1 MTTCIGYPLHVGNA
15 SFLKRFKSKHRGD
28 TRVRTRDLSI
38 CSRMLYHWAISPIN
52 HYANDKVNKGGR
64 LCLLYFGKFHISVHC
79 CDGRVVKALDSKS
92 NGIFPRR
99 FEPCSQRLVLN
110 SEMRGSNSCCEFVVD
125 FIRTA
130 KLYLPPNCPEYKT
143 WFSNCLT
150 SPRVYSIEVRIS
162 WFLWRPRISL

>member
-1 MTTCIGYPLHVGNA
+1 MKRKFSVDKQTRAIYLPRLMTTCIGYPLHVGNA

-110 SEMRGSNSCCEFVVD
+110 SEMRG
-125 FIRTA
+125 
-130 KLYLPPNCPEYKT
+130 YLTDAVHSFTLSELP
-143 WFSNCLT
+143 SST
-150 SPRVYSIEVRIS
+150 SSLSRV
-162 WFLWRPRISL
+162 